1 MAEGHGDP
9 IKDEAAFEALPE
21 DVKDEI
27 RADVSLLRS
36 NLPPGE
42 LPEEQPV
49 GIGATSEG
57 FLVVR
62 AGHAAY
68 QLTADGATIKV
79 SGSAEGLLLTTYKD
93 GRVVEG
99 PRKA

>member
-9 IKDEAAFEALPE
+9 LKDEAAFEALPE

-42 LPEEQPV
+42 LPDDQPV
-49 GIGATSEG
+49 GIGTTAGG

-68 QLTADGATIKV
+68 QLTADGATIKAAGGPQGV
-79 SGSAEGLLLTTYKD
+79 MLTTYRQ
-93 GRVVEG
+93 GEVVEG
-99 PRKA
+99 PKKA

>member
-1 MAEGHGDP
+1 MAEGHGEP
-9 IKDEAAFEALPE
+9 LKDEAAFEALPE
-21 DVKDEI
+21 DIKEEI
-27 RADVSLLRS
+27 RADVALLRS

-42 LPEEQPV
+42 LPDDQPV
-49 GIGATSEG
+49 GLGATSGG

-79 SGSAEGLLLTTYKD
+79 SGSPKGLILTTYRD
-93 GRVVEG
+93 GRVIEG
-99 PRKA
+99 PRNA